1 LTVQSET
8 QQSITRGVV
17 RELDGETALVE
28 VSQTGCGRC
37 NEPGGCGGLHPGK
50 ILCSSK
56 PRFFRASN
64 PLGAQPGEAVEI
76 AVTEGAIG
84 AAATHAY
91 VWPLVLLLLGG
102 GLAELALGH
111 LLGEWAAVLG
121 ALGGLAAGWI
131 ALGRGRH
138 SGKPTLPRIVERNVL
153 STKEYE

>member
-1 LTVQSET
+1 VQSESE
-8 QQSITRGVV
+8 QSITRGVV
-17 RELDGETALVE
+17 RELDGEIALVE
-28 VSQTGCGRC
+28 VSQAGCGRC

-76 AVTEGAIG
+76 AVNEGAIG

-91 VWPLVLLLLGG
+91 VWPLLLLLLGG
-102 GLAELALGH
+102 GLTDLAVGRLF
-111 LLGEWAAVLG
+111 GEWAAMVG

-131 ALGRGRH
+131 LLAKRRN
-138 SGKPTLPRIVERNVL
+138 SGKQTLPRIVERNVL
-153 STKEYE
+153 SAKE